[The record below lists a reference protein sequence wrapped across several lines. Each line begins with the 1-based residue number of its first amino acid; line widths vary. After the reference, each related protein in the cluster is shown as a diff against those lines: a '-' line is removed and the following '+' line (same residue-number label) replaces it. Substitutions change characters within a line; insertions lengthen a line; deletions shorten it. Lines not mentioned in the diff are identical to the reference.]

1 MLNVLV
7 VEDHALVRGGILI
20 TLQTSGEDITAFDA
34 ADVKAAIAVL
44 EKNEISLMTLDLMLP
59 GMQGQ
64 TFIPVVRR
72 RFPSVRIIVVSA
84 LDDAATV
91 ARVMQAGVMA
101 FVSKSGSGAELID
114 ALRAVLA
121 GERYLSPRLR
131 TQVERRS
138 GINGATRNE
147 GKSLAQ
153 CHGLTP
159 AQARVLEL
167 LRDGS
172 SNRHIAE
179 LLGVTEGTVK
189 IHVSA
194 IIKALG
200 VTNRAEAALLVSRRQ
215 RRAG

>member
-7 VEDHALVRGGILI
+7 VEDHALVRDGILI
-20 TLQTSGEDITAFDA
+20 TLRALGEGVATIDA
-34 ADVKAAIAVL
+34 ADVKAAIDVL
-44 EKNEISLMTLDLMLP
+44 EKRKIDLMILDLMLP

-72 RFPSVRIIVVSA
+72 RFSAVRVIVVSA
-84 LDDAATV
+84 LDDAAIV

-114 ALRAVLA
+114 AVRAVLA
-121 GERYLSPRLR
+121 GEHYFSPRLR
-131 TQVERRS
+131 QQVERR
-138 GINGATRNE
+138 GVINGAARGE
-147 GKSLAQ
+147 GISLVQ
-153 CHGLTP
+153 CYGLTP

-200 VTNRAEAALLVSRRQ
+200 VTNRAEAALLVNRR

>member
-7 VEDHALVRGGILI
+7 VEDHALVREGILI
-20 TLQTSGEDITAFDA
+20 TLQALGENIATFDA
-34 ADVKAAIAVL
+34 ADVKAAIEVL
-44 EKNEISLMTLDLMLP
+44 EKKEIDLMILDLMLP

-72 RFPSVRIIVVSA
+72 RFPSVRVIVVSA

-91 ARVMQAGVMA
+91 ARVMQTGVMA

-121 GERYLSPRLR
+121 GEHYFSPRLR
-131 TQVERRS
+131 QQGERRYV
-138 GINGATRNE
+138 INGAARDE

-200 VTNRAEAALLVSRRQ
+200 VTNRAEAALLVNRR